1 MPVNRIIKFDR
12 LVIKRNFQ
20 SPNKRLAGFDWKGLT
35 FSMMLQGVQGAQAAY
50 MAKYTLF
57 SDGDGNFNRGKDILN
72 AWTPENTASYIPRLT
87 RNDDNK
93 NFTTPSTWYL
103 EDASYIRLKNV
114 TIGYDFSNILRKI
127 NHFGERNS
135 SCLLYFSG
143 ENLFTLTK
151 YSGMDPECGGW
162 DGLKYPVS
170 RVLSV
175 GVKLT
180 Y

>member
-1 MPVNRIIKFDR
+1 MRHPSTVWAN
-12 LVIKRNFQ
+12 
-20 SPNKRLAGFDWKGLT
+20 SWSET
-35 FSMMLQGVQGAQAAY
+35 
-50 MAKYTLF
+50 
-57 SDGDGNFNRGKDILN
+57 
-72 AWTPENTASYIPRLT
+72 
-87 RNDDNK
+87 NK
-93 NFTTPSTWYL
+93 NPIMPAVHELGNSASCQTKAMSTFWL
-103 EDASYIRLKNV
+103 WDTSYIRLKNV